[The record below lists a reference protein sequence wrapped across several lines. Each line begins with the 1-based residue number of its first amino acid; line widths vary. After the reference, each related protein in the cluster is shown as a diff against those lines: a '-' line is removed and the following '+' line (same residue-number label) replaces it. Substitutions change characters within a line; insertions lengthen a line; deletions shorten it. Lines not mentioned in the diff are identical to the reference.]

1 MARKTATKRLT
12 QLQSQILK
20 LEQEAKELETEI
32 NIEIGGYLVSKLGT
46 NDIDELKSKIDMFVE
61 YDLSHTHNNPVM
73 KSEESAAYSTQH
85 NGS

>member
-61 YDLSHTHNNPVM
+61 YDLSHTDNNPGI
-73 KSEESAAYSTQH
+73 KSEESPAYSTQH